1 MDISKKNL
9 QILYEKSMSNNPC
22 GKYHYALP
30 QEINPFVISNK
41 KVSLKNKEMANINI
55 SNIHKSVICGTCIGD
70 SSLKINKGYINA
82 RIQCRHSTKQASW
95 FFWKWMICLRD
106 YSNGLNSITLQKPDE
121 KQVNK
126 SFILNY
132 NKENYLEGKLKIT
145 TKADENLTKIYNII
159 CKKNKTEITRKW
171 LNHMNNYFLMTLWL
185 DDGSLYNKRQGV
197 FCLDSIPFEQQKIL
211 SIYLKSVW
219 NIECFIRETKI
230 KMKNGKTSYR
240 LFISNQESLL
250 LFLKLIAPIIP
261 VREMLYKIMFVP
273 KNNIDL
279 LKRWASEISN
289 LVNEDFKEQVKQDY
303 NKIIYNES
311 QKKI

>member
-9 QILYEKSMSNNPC
+9 QILYHKSMSNNPW
-22 GKYHYALP
+22 GKDNYILP
-30 QEINPFVISNK
+30 QEINPFLFSSKTV
-41 KVSLKNKEMANINI
+41 LLENKEMANINI
-55 SNIHKSVICGTCIGD
+55 PNIQKSVICGTCIGD

-95 FFWKWMICLRD
+95 FFWKWMICLKD
-106 YSNGLNSITLQKPDE
+106 YSNGLSSITLQKPDG
-121 KQVNK
+121 KQINK
-126 SFILNY
+126 SFIINNDNEDGL
-132 NKENYLEGKLKIT
+132 KGKLKIT
-145 TKADENLTKIYNII
+145 TKADESLTKIYKII
-159 CKKNKTEITRKW
+159 CKKNKSEIARKW

-197 FCLDSIPFEQQKIL
+197 FCLDSMPFEQQKIL

-219 NIECFIRETKI
+219 NIECVVRETKI
-230 KMKNGKTSYR
+230 KMKNGKQSYR

-250 LFLKLIAPIIP
+250 SFLKLIAPIIP

-279 LKRWASEISN
+279 LQRWASEIID
-289 LVNEDFKEQVKQDY
+289 LVNEDFKEQIKQDY
-303 NKIIYNES
+303 NIIIYNES